1 MQVQQHRHLFPA
13 RTAHPALGADA
24 PFAGAARAVREGGID
39 KPLLVIG
46 STGCLVPRVIGDD
59 PEIELGVRARVEPG

>member
-13 RTAHPALGADA
+13 RAAQPALGADA
-24 PFAGAARAVREGGID
+24 PFAGAARAAREGGID
-39 KPLLVIG
+39 EPRLVTG

-59 PEIELGVRARVEPG
+59 PEIELGVRPRGEPG

>member
-24 PFAGAARAVREGGID
+24 PFAGAARAVRQGGID
-39 KPLLVIG
+39 KPRLV
-46 STGCLVPRVIGDD
+46 TGGTGRLVPRVIWDD
-59 PEIELGVRARVEPG
+59 PEIELGVRPRGEPG